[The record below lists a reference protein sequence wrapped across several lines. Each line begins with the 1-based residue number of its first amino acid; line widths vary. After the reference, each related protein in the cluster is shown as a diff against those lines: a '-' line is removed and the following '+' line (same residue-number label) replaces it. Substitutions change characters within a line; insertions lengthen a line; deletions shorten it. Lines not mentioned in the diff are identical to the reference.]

1 MDKLISLRYPIGKF
15 EYGKSYSL
23 LETRKQID
31 ILEELPKLLKKIM
44 NKMTRQHLDTPYR
57 TDGWTVRQVIHHLGD
72 SHLNAY
78 VRMKLALT
86 EENPVIKPYKE
97 DAWVSLPSEVNA
109 SVKDSLRLL
118 KALHARWVELM
129 KTFTASDLIRT
140 YFHPDLERAI
150 SLSEAIAL
158 YAWHAQHHLAHIR
171 LVTEAD
177 RPKEKTIEK
186 QEKKEKTT
194 KLEKK
199 APSKPVLERKPR
211 SQTTSKSAQESISK
225 SIEEAPKPTE
235 RPRRRPAAPRKK
247 PTPVPATTSEATTE
261 PAVSKPIN
269 RTRRT
274 KQVSSDKPTPT
285 RARKPRA
292 STPPAPPTDESGKDQ
307 E

>member
-1 MDKLISLRYPIGKF
+1 MNKLISLRYPIGKF
-15 EYGKSYSL
+15 EYGKAYSL

-31 ILEELPKLLKKIM
+31 TLEELPKVLKKIM
-44 NKMTRQHLDTPYR
+44 KKMTRQHLDTPYR
-57 TDGWTVRQVIHHLGD
+57 TNGWTVRQVIHHLGD

-140 YFHPDLERAI
+140 YFHPDLERAV

-186 QEKKEKTT
+186 AEKKEKIT

-199 APSKPVLERKPR
+199 APTKSAQERKPR
-211 SQTTSKSAQESISK
+211 SQAQPKSVPESTPKAIEGTPTPVSTS
-225 SIEEAPKPTE
+225 
-235 RPRRRPAAPRKK
+235 RRRPAAPRKK
-247 PTPVPATTSEATTE
+247 PIPVPTTTSEVTSE
-261 PAVSKPIN
+261 PAVSQPAT
-269 RTRRT
+269 RTRRAKT
-274 KQVSSDKPTPT
+274 LSSDKPTPT

-292 STPPAPPTDESGKDQ
+292 STPPAPTTDESGKDQ